1 MPGKLERTPELVT
14 IEGRYVSDNKSV
26 MNVIFMQI
34 CFVHSP
40 PHLKKKFYLVFDRNS
55 QADV

>member
-1 MPGKLERTPELVT
+1 MPGKLERTQELVT
-14 IEGRYVSDNKSV
+14 VEGRYINDNKSV

-40 PHLKKKFYLVFDRNS
+40 PHLKKKFT
-55 QADV
+55 